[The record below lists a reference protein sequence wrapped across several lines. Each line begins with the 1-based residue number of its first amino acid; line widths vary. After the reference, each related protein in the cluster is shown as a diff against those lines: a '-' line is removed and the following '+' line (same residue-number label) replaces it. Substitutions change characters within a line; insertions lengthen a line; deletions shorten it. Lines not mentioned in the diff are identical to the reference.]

1 MGLIS
6 LHQLLLPS
14 GADTC
19 THTNFVDNSSF
30 KKPSVLD
37 LKQLNP
43 LMAQYSDELKWLT
56 IIDA

>member
-1 MGLIS
+1 MYT
-6 LHQLLLPS
+6 HTR
-14 GADTC
+14 AC